1 MIKGVIDMKENI
13 KLEVNWDDFFDRL
26 FYFILKLMLLGLC
39 LTLLIVLLVVFVYLF
54 ILA

>member
-1 MIKGVIDMKENI
+1 MKENI

-39 LTLLIVLLVVFVYLF
+39 LFLLIVLLIVAVFLF
-54 ILA
+54 II